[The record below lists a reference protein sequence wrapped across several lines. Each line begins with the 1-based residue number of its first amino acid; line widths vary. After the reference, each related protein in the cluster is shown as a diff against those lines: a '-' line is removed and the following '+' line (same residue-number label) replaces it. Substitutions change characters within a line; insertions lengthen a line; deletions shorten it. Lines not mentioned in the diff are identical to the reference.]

1 MILKQRLH
9 IFYYNILFV
18 NKQKIPVVEVVNL
31 FFKHF
36 LAAEYARTLAV
47 ILTKFKLITNDKTN
61 ART

>member
-1 MILKQRLH
+1 ML
-9 IFYYNILFV
+9 V
-18 NKQKIPVVEVVNL
+18 NKPKLPVVEVVIL

-36 LAAEYARTLAV
+36 LEDEYARTLAV